1 MAEVRAF
8 RGIRYNLEK
17 NPNIGQLI
25 APPYDVIDEERRS
38 ALAGTDPHNVVRL
51 ILPRQEE
58 VSGAADKYAAAAGF
72 YKEWRGEGALSQD
85 SAPAFYRYRQDFK
98 LQGSDAVHSREGLIA
113 AVRLHEFSEGIILP
127 HEKTLSGPKA
137 DRLALIEA
145 TKTNLS
151 PTFSFYF
158 DPEGNV
164 DKALGDAPEQAWCD
178 FTDEEGVRHRLWAID
193 DATRVEAITKAFGDL
208 KLYLADGHHRYTTA
222 LHYRDRVREK
232 NGKTDPEHPAEFMM
246 MFVADAA
253 QMTVLPYNRMLLPS
267 AGVEGRKHA
276 PEIIRALHE
285 HFDDDTHVT
294 RDEAGQRAFVE
305 ALLEADAPYALGVVG
320 PGHAH
325 LLTSKD
331 EADIEK
337 LFDAEIPKSVRA
349 LDVAVLHNLIFEE
362 HFALTTDKIAEGG
375 KLSYTPDA
383 MKIFDWVN
391 SDKAELGFLLRPT
404 RLEEVRDVAEAGEV
418 MPQKSTYFYPK
429 LSSGLVFRSVAGDE
443 D

>member
-8 RGIRYNLEK
+8 RGIRYNPEK
-17 NPNIGQLI
+17 NPKLGDVM
-25 APPYDVIDEERRS
+25 APPYDVIDDERRA
-38 ALAGTDPHNVVRL
+38 ALAGVSDKNVVRL
-51 ILPRQEE
+51 ILPRQDE
-58 VSGAADKYAAAAGF
+58 VSGAADKYAAAAAIL
-72 YKEWRGEGALSQD
+72 KDWSSQEVVTQD
-85 SAPAFYRYRQDFK
+85 GAPAFYRYRQDFT
-98 LQGSDAVHSREGLIA
+98 LAGSDEVHSREGLIA

-164 DKALGDAPEQAWCD
+164 ASAMGEAPADAWCD
-178 FTDEEGVRHRLWAID
+178 FTDDDNVRHRLWAISD
-193 DATRVEAITKAFGDL
+193 EAQVAAITKAFADL

-222 LHYRDRVREK
+222 LHYREKIREQ

-253 QMTVLPYNRMLLPS
+253 QMTVLPYNRMLLAS

-276 PEIIRALHE
+276 PEMIRALHE
-285 HFDDDTHVT
+285 HFDDETHVT
-294 RDEAGQRAFVE
+294 KDEAGQQAFLD
-305 ALLEADAPYALGVVG
+305 ALLAADAPYALGIVG

-331 EADIEK
+331 AAAVEA
-337 LFDAEIPKSVRA
+337 LFDSSVPGPVRA
-349 LDVAVLHNLIFEE
+349 LDVAVLHSLILEKQFV
-362 HFALTTDKIAEGG
+362 LTTDRIAEGG

-383 MKIFDWVN
+383 TKVFDWVN

-404 RLEEVRDVAEAGEV
+404 KLEEVRDVAEAGEV

-429 LSSGLVFRSVAGDE
+429 LLSGLVFRSVAGE
-443 D
+443 